1 MEKGIWKKYEKTERN
16 KGIGRASYDEL
27 YDDLRNSGKNWNI
40 ANDYSECKDELC
52 GELISYDGTMAGDI
66 YVYYIE
72 KDGRLCPEFYIK
84 VREFRDLWTEEK
96 KNHILYNNNSL
107 GYDGIDN
114 KYLPELILKL
124 REIDEVKNWHY
135 IIELEERYK
144 NYQRLLSLENKKDLT
159 EDDIIFIYKMS
170 YRTTKELLFPM
181 IESRNIQD
189 DYDSLSDEGKVK
201 LFLVVKND
209 KISNKLSIDS
219 KNILMKLAY
228 NGSLKQLNN
237 ASEEVINDKEY
248 IMQLLSCFF
257 EADKKTIRDLELILY
272 LPKRYQ
278 SDIDVLEFIF
288 SNYYFRPL
296 SLNEWIRKNSMLREN
311 MKNPE
316 FSYRLVNS
324 FIRRLISNGDTYYK
338 CGFMDLLD
346 YSLLDDIENHI
357 LIGPEVSQEKEEL
370 KNISIGV
377 LKEER
382 DEVKRYILKHNK

>member
-1 MEKGIWKKYEKTERN
+1 M
-16 KGIGRASYDEL
+16 
-27 YDDLRNSGKNWNI
+27 
-40 ANDYSECKDELC
+40 
-52 GELISYDGTMAGDI
+52 
-66 YVYYIE
+66 
-72 KDGRLCPEFYIK
+72 
-84 VREFRDLWTEEK
+84 WTEEK

-144 NYQRLLSLENKKDLT
+144 NYQRLLCLENKENLT
-159 EDDIIFIYKMS
+159 EDDIIYIYRMS

-201 LFLVVKND
+201 LFLAVKND

-219 KNILMKLAY
+219 KDILMKLAQ

-257 EADKKTIRDLELILY
+257 EADKKAIRDLEIILY

-278 SDIDVLEFIF
+278 SDIDVLELIF
-288 SNYYFRPL
+288 SNYCFRPL
-296 SLNEWIRKNSMLREN
+296 LLNEWIRKNSMLREN
-311 MKNPE
+311 MKNSE

-324 FIRRLISNGDTYYK
+324 FVRRLISNGDTYYK

-346 YSLLDDIENHI
+346 DSILDNIENHI

-370 KNISIGV
+370 KYISIGV